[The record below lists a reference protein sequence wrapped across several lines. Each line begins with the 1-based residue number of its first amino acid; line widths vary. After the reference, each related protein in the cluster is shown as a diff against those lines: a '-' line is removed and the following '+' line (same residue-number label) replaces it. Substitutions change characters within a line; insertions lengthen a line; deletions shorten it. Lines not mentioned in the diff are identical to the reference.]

1 MLPCLTCLK
10 FFTLLRLLLDACI
23 RSVLCPAQNYWRR
36 ENRWGSL
43 KVSLENAGWWQTE
56 ISNKNVQKKS
66 AKTITPIYG
75 FSSVPQ
81 INMIKQK
88 KSITTIFEH
97 VFLYLFFRP
106 SCEEVQLKK
115 VVINFLNLATFT
127 FSTSVFHIMCK
138 SSYGF
143 HFICSFKKMK

>member
-1 MLPCLTCLK
+1 M
-10 FFTLLRLLLDACI
+10 
-23 RSVLCPAQNYWRR
+23 
-36 ENRWGSL
+36 
-43 KVSLENAGWWQTE
+43 
-56 ISNKNVQKKS
+56 SNLQYLQLN
-66 AKTITPIYG
+66 TPIYG

-106 SCEEVQLKK
+106 SCDEVHLKK

-143 HFICSFKKMK
+143 HFICSLNEMK

>member
-1 MLPCLTCLK
+1 MGGKFPGDFFLGDLLWGVFFPGGFFLGGFFPDTQYMICKKKRRLFFKLTCNIGD
-10 FFTLLRLLLDACI
+10 LRFKIIFL
-23 RSVLCPAQNYWRR
+23 
-36 ENRWGSL
+36 
-43 KVSLENAGWWQTE
+43 
-56 ISNKNVQKKS
+56 
-66 AKTITPIYG
+66 PIYG
-75 FSSVPQ
+75 FSSVPK

-106 SCEEVQLKK
+106 SCEEVHLKK
-115 VVINFLNLATFT
+115 AFINFLNLAATFT

-143 HFICSFKKMK
+143 HFICSLNKMK